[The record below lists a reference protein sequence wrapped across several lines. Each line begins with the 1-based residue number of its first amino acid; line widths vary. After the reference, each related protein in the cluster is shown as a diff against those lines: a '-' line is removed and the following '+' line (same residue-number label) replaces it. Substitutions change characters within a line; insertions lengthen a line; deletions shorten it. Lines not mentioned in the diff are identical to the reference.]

1 MLETAD
7 SFAVDE
13 SLEPGL
19 RYTEEI
25 KRENDARPQRVC
37 KLWAEGM
44 QEPVSQLTIVSF
56 EKRFGAVS
64 VFGEGLGGVS
74 THPQQRQKGYIGK
87 LLRRVC
93 VSMAARVDVG
103 FVSEA
108 IEGLYE
114 KFGFVN
120 CLTEGEFV
128 LPLRFI
134 ERLQRAP
141 VQPGRSLRPFS
152 PDDLPAM
159 VELFNTA
166 HGQRPWSH
174 VRPNTWNELRAPRT
188 WQAGSEAVVLQEDP
202 AQAGGGLAG
211 YAIVTERR
219 FGVVYAP
226 YVIHELAAADVD
238 AARRLLAY
246 VAAMG
251 AEQGAVELRL
261 REPRDSAAG
270 RVARGLGGEY
280 RLHDPASGG
289 MMGGIFRREP
299 LLAAL
304 EPELRR
310 RVTPCKAAAGHDAA
324 FVLLAQGGLIEDDHT
339 LLRLLLGY
347 RSMADVKAGDAD
359 GADAVG
365 IATSP
370 YAAVLSAWFPG
381 GGAPTLPQAYAHE
394 LDRY

>member
-1 MLETAD
+1 MFETAD
-7 SFAVDE
+7 SFVVDE

-37 KLWAEGM
+37 KLWAEGV
-44 QEPVSQLTIVSF
+44 QESVSQLTIVSF
-56 EKRFGAVS
+56 DKRFGATS
-64 VFGEGLGGVS
+64 VPAEGLGGVA
-74 THPQQRQKGYIGK
+74 THPQQRQQGYIGK
-87 LLRRVC
+87 LLRRVR

-128 LPLRFI
+128 LPLRFV
-134 ERLQRAP
+134 ERLQRDPGAS
-141 VQPGRSLRPFS
+141 GRSLRPFT

-159 VELFNTA
+159 VELFNVA
-166 HGQRPWSH
+166 HGQRPWTH
-174 VRPNTWNELRAPRT
+174 VRPAAWNELRAPRT
-188 WQAGSEAVVLQEDP
+188 WQAGSEVVVLDEDP
-202 AQAGGGLAG
+202 ALGGGGLAG

-226 YVIHELAAADVD
+226 YVIHELAAADGD
-238 AARRLLAY
+238 AARRLLAH

-289 MMGGIFRREP
+289 MMGGIFQRAA

-310 RVTPCKAAAGHDAA
+310 RVSACKAAAGHDAA
-324 FVLLAQGGLIEDDHT
+324 FVMLAQGGLIEDDHT

-347 RSMADVKAGDAD
+347 WSWADVGAG
-359 GADAVG
+359 GAARIDVEKMA
-365 IATSP
+365 ANP
-370 YAAVLSAWFPG
+370 YAGVLSAWFPG
-381 GGAPTLPQAYAHE
+381 GGTPALPQAYAHE